1 MEICDTHHHPA
12 GSCITN
18 GNCKDCKKPCTP
30 YCFPSVSKNREKRKL
45 WIKALKRENKDKT
58 AWLHGYSDR
67 VCSVHFIDGIPTAAN
82 PVPTLRLRKRSSK
95 IQERVVL
102 PAAPKERKTEKDQQ
116 TLTDTT
122 ENCSN
127 DKININCGCENTSSI
142 IAIKHLYCKLESANQ
157 CLSDMC

>member
-1 MEICDTHHHPA
+1 MTLIIILQEVASLTGTA
-12 GSCITN
+12 RTAR
-18 GNCKDCKKPCTP
+18 
-30 YCFPSVSKNREKRKL
+30 NRLLPIASQVFQKIGRK
-45 WIKALKRENKDKT
+45 
-58 AWLHGYSDR
+58 SDR
-67 VCSVHFIDGIPTAAN
+67 VCSIHFIDGIPTAAN

-116 TLTDTT
+116 TLTYTT

-157 CLSDMC
+157 CLSNMC